1 MISTSPRTTTSAT
14 LGWTTPCATPKW
26 SLFHPLP
33 SKRTYICF
41 SCRKKR
47 NSSYRHLALGM
58 KTTTTSHI
66 AVVGGG
72 LAGLS
77 TAIQLIDRGY
87 QVTIY
92 ESRKV
97 LGGKVASW
105 KDKDGNHIEMG
116 LHVFFGCYYELFGLM
131 SKLGIIDH
139 LLLKEHVHQYVNK
152 GGKVAGLDFRFGILG
167 APWNGIKAFLTTRQL
182 GNVEKLRN
190 AWVLATSPV
199 VRGLV
204 DLHGAMRQIRELDK
218 YSFAEW
224 FLARGGTNTSLERLW
239 NPIAY
244 ALGFIDCF
252 QISARCMLTIFV
264 LFATKSEASVL
275 RMLKGAPGDYLT
287 GPMADY
293 LQQRNAPIFLRKKVR
308 RLIYENSQDGAQWRV
323 TGLETAEEARGNA
336 PGKTVS
342 VDGVVVACDLRGAQR
357 LLPQEFRTFSSLDA
371 IFRLETVPVITVQLR
386 FDGWIDPPS
395 SSSSQA
401 MTTENGDAIVMDNLL
416 YSADADFSCFA
427 DLALTSPE
435 SYYKEGQGSLL
446 QLVITPGDKYM
457 HCTNEYIVET
467 MLEQVRELFPRS
479 RNLKC
484 IWYSVVKL
492 GHSLYREAPNTDVW
506 RPKQETPI
514 SGLFLAGS
522 YTAQDYIDSME
533 GAAICVSRNVW
544 PLPS

>member
-1 MISTSPRTTTSAT
+1 
-14 LGWTTPCATPKW
+14 
-26 SLFHPLP
+26 
-33 SKRTYICF
+33 
-41 SCRKKR
+41 
-47 NSSYRHLALGM
+47 M

-275 RMLKGAPGDYLT
+275 RMLKGAPGDYLVSC
-287 GPMADY
+287 AW
-293 LQQRNAPIFLRKKVR
+293 FLSWK
-308 RLIYENSQDGAQWRV
+308 
-323 TGLETAEEARGNA
+323 
-336 PGKTVS
+336 
-342 VDGVVVACDLRGAQR
+342 
-357 LLPQEFRTFSSLDA
+357 LPT
-371 IFRLETVPVITVQLR
+371 
-386 FDGWIDPPS
+386 
-395 SSSSQA
+395 
-401 MTTENGDAIVMDNLL
+401 
-416 YSADADFSCFA
+416 
-427 DLALTSPE
+427 
-435 SYYKEGQGSLL
+435 
-446 QLVITPGDKYM
+446 
-457 HCTNEYIVET
+457 
-467 MLEQVRELFPRS
+467 
-479 RNLKC
+479 
-484 IWYSVVKL
+484 
-492 GHSLYREAPNTDVW
+492 
-506 RPKQETPI
+506 
-514 SGLFLAGS
+514 
-522 YTAQDYIDSME
+522 
-533 GAAICVSRNVW
+533 
-544 PLPS
+544 